1 MSLRKRCK
9 NVDLS
14 MSCLSYR
21 GQFLCF
27 SRDPWSCVCVWLAC
41 WWGVYVIAC
50 LLPSRL
56 PAILGSSKLQSV
68 SVWLGCVVLNHCF
81 SPPYSFPL
89 FFFVLLSPSPTGVS
103 SKLYPCSPAPIAHP
117 NHSYFLFSY
126 FSLYILK
133 CFVFHS
139 VSRFIK
145 CSKLSLITI
154 LTYGSL

>member
-1 MSLRKRCK
+1 MSR
-9 NVDLS
+9 S
-14 MSCLSYR
+14 SYQ

-27 SRDPWSCVCVWLAC
+27 SRDPWSCVCVCVVCVCVCVCLCVWLAC
-41 WWGVYVIAC
+41 WWGVYVITC

-89 FFFVLLSPSPTGVS
+89 FSFVLLSPSLTGVS
-103 SKLYPCSPAPIAHP
+103 SNLYPTHLHIQTPLISFFH
-117 NHSYFLFSY
+117 HT
-126 FSLYILK
+126 LYILI
-133 CFVFHS
+133 CFVFHFHS

-145 CSKLSLITI
+145 CSKLS
-154 LTYGSL
+154 